1 MMFYGTWAS
10 ALEGSS
16 SHLLSSTVGPEHHYL
31 SLCGQN
37 EVRVPEHMHPRT
49 AAVNSTAQRATVA
62 NRQAAHAVCTM
73 DNEIALT

>member
-1 MMFYGTWAS
+1 MALLWREAVPAS
-10 ALEGSS
+10 SLARW
-16 SHLLSSTVGPEHHYL
+16 GPKHHYL

-62 NRQAAHAVCTM
+62 SREVAHALHTV
-73 DNEIALT
+73 DNGIVLTSPE

>member
-16 SHLLSSTVGPEHHYL
+16 SHLLSSTVGPEHYYL

-37 EVRVPEHMHPRT
+37 EVRVPEHMHPRI

-62 NRQAAHAVCTM
+62 NRQAAHAVCIM